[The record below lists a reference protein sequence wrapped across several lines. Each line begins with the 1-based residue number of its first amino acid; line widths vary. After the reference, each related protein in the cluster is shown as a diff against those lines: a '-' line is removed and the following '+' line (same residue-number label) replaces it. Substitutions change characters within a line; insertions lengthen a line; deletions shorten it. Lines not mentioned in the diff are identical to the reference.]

1 MKSVSIDTCV
11 VLRLLVG
18 TPEGQAEKAA
28 AFIKRSFLIGC
39 RVYVSDMVVAEAYH
53 ALIYH
58 YDIPKLKVIGVLLDF
73 LESPMICST
82 GHALSVLSTYK
93 GSGAGFVDQ
102 LIRME
107 ALGHSSEIK
116 TFDKD
121 FAKLDNVS
129 II

>member
-1 MKSVSIDTCV
+1 MSAV
-11 VLRLLVG
+11 R
-18 TPEGQAEKAA
+18 
-28 AFIKRSFLIGC
+28 
-39 RVYVSDMVVAEAYH
+39 
-53 ALIYH
+53 
-58 YDIPKLKVIGVLLDF
+58 VLLEF
-73 LESPMICST
+73 LKSPMICAT
-82 GHALSVLSTYK
+82 GHALSVLSIDK
-93 GSGAGFVDQ
+93 GKGAGFVDR